1 MSGEQPNP
9 VERHEYD
16 NVRELETEHARY
28 LIVYNNHG
36 YELPPELLDG
46 KDALFLEL
54 VYPRDQKTLSQKLSE
69 RVDPQAENQDP
80 DGYVRDQLLLRAAR
94 EQVPVYLVDT
104 TEQIYTEFKM
114 ENEMENQGKLQVLE
128 AGAGVALLVS
138 ASKDLGQQDKTPITR
153 RDFLR
158 RLRGLAKAIGGAY
171 LVSPAVENS
180 VFGHLAGLLG
190 HPSEKDLARQSHRAI
205 AGINQV
211 LHPEMKS
218 GVLHYRNTVMAEKAE
233 AAAQRLGATLGRKP
247 EVVLPVGAEHFGI
260 EEELRRNSAQRVS
273 DIEAR
278 LGESAVRENVVVRV
292 DFAQSQEDPTAVHVG
307 LSQFRAW

>member
-36 YELPPELLDG
+36 YELPATLLDG

-54 VYPRDQKTLSQKLSE
+54 VYSNDKKELGQKLLE

-114 ENEMENQGKLQVLE
+114 ENEMENQAKLQMLE
-128 AGAGVALLVS
+128 AGAGVALLAS
-138 ASKDLGQQDKTPITR
+138 ANKDLRQGKAPVTR

-158 RLRGLAKAIGGAY
+158 GLAKGIGGAY
-171 LVSPAVENS
+171 LVSPAVENFALS
-180 VFGHLAGLLG
+180 HLAGALG
-190 HPSEKDLARQSHRAI
+190 HPNEKNPARQSHRAI

-260 EEELRRNSAQRVS
+260 EEELRRKSAQRVS

-292 DFAQSQEDPTAVHVG
+292 DFAPSQEDPTAVHVG